1 MSWEELFVSEVL
13 RNDIRN
19 IAIIAH
25 VDHGKTTLVDYML
38 RQTGTFRDNQVVE
51 KRVMDSNDLEREK
64 GITILAKNTAVTY
77 TPEGKKSPIKINI
90 VDTPGHADFGGEVE
104 RTLMMVNGVLLLVDA
119 AEGPLPQTKFVLK
132 KSLEL
137 NLKPIVVINKID
149 RKDARPHEVLDE
161 VFDLFVSLGATDEQL
176 DFPVVYSIAKQGIA
190 KKELA
195 DPGNNLVPLFEAI
208 VNFVPPPP
216 GDAESTFQMLVTT
229 IDYNDYLG
237 RLGIGRIF
245 RGTIRVGAP
254 MKIIH
259 RDGIVEDAK
268 ITKIYT
274 FHGLKR
280 TEVAEASAG
289 EIIAIAGMEDVDIGE
304 TIADP
309 AEAAPLPFVSIE
321 EPTISMNFIVNNS
334 PFAGLDG
341 KYVTTRH
348 LGERLARELRSNVS
362 LRVELTDSPDV
373 FKVSGRGELHL
384 AILIET
390 MRREGYELQV
400 SRPEVIFKRVLD
412 VLSEPME
419 HVIIDVPDEFVG
431 VVIENL
437 GKRKGG
443 MRNIIS
449 NNGNTRLEFIVPA
462 RGLIGFRNEFM
473 TETKGTG
480 ILHHNFQGYEPYKGD
495 LPIRNK
501 GAVIAMEDGD
511 AVSYAMWKLQERIT
525 FFVEPGTRVYKG
537 MIVGENAREGDMVVN
552 VCKTKQLTNMR
563 ASGADEAIRLEP
575 PHLHT
580 LEQAIEWIGDDEYVE
595 VTPKSVRLRKRYL
608 DHNERNRMSRKK
620 SEVLEL

>member
-1 MSWEELFVSEVL
+1 MSDVRRE
-13 RNDIRN
+13 DIRN

-64 GITILAKNTAVTY
+64 GITILAKNTAVKY
-77 TPEGKKSPIKINI
+77 MPKGSKQQIKINI

-104 RTLMMVNGVLLLVDA
+104 RTLMMVDGVLLLVDA

-149 RKDARPHEVLDE
+149 RKDARPHVVLDE
-161 VFDLFVSLGATDEQL
+161 VFELFLSLGATDQQL
-176 DFPVVYSIAKQGIA
+176 DFPTIYAIAKQGIA
-190 KKELA
+190 KKELE
-195 DPGNNLVPLFEAI
+195 DTSTNLEPLFEAI
-208 VNFVPPPP
+208 VTYVPPPP
-216 GDAESTFQMLVTT
+216 GDSESLFQMLVTT

-237 RLGIGRIF
+237 RLGIGRIN
-245 RGTIRVGAP
+245 RGSIHVGSP
-254 MKIIH
+254 MKVIRH
-259 RDGIVEDAK
+259 DGVVEDAR

-274 FHGLKR
+274 FEGLKR
-280 TEVAEASAG
+280 LETTEAKAG
-289 EIIAIAGMEDVDIGE
+289 DIIALAGMEDVDIGE
-304 TIADP
+304 TIAD
-309 AEAAPLPFVSIE
+309 AADPVPLPFVSIE

-341 KYVTTRH
+341 QYVTTRH

-362 LRVELTDSPDV
+362 LRVELTESPDV

-390 MRREGYELQV
+390 MRREGYEFQV

-419 HVIIDVPDEFVG
+419 HVVIDVPDEFVG

-443 MRNIIS
+443 MKNMITS
-449 NNGNTRLEFIVPA
+449 SGNTRLEFIVPA

-473 TETKGTG
+473 TETRGTG
-480 ILHHNFQGYEPYKGD
+480 ILHHNFHGYEPYKGD
-495 LPIRNK
+495 LATRNR
-501 GAVIAMEDGD
+501 GAVLALEAGESV
-511 AVSYAMWKLQERIT
+511 AYAMWKLQERIT
-525 FFVEPGTRVYKG
+525 FFIEPGMRVYEG

-575 PHLHT
+575 PRILT

-595 VTPKSVRLRKRYL
+595 VTPKSIRLRKRYL
-608 DHNERNRMSRKK
+608 DHNERQRMFRKK
-620 SEVLEL
+620 IESMEE